1 MRALLVPIALFLL
14 VAAPASAVRTAA
26 EHSCLTSLSRPAG
39 RTSRQDVK
47 SRALLLSLRGG
58 AAAETNK
65 PANDEKK
72 KSPFGLPAL
81 IGPTLYGH
89 MDCVPFIMYFAY
101 FAHVLEGTASN
112 VYASVGI
119 FHTLHSL
126 ATDYDGKGSWFQRLL
141 GVNIAVPMWTMYWFD
156 VIISGIFIVL
166 PSYIDGYTDETTT
179 LVVRAAALGGLLF
192 YFPFAE
198 SGSVKN

>member
-72 KSPFGLPAL
+72 KSPFGLPAT
-81 IGPTLYGH
+81 IGPTLYSH
-89 MDCVPFIMYFAY
+89 MDY
-101 FAHVLEGTASN
+101 VLLRNERYCSEVWASPN
-112 VYASVGI
+112 
-119 FHTLHSL
+119 L
-126 ATDYDGKGSWFQRLL
+126 
-141 GVNIAVPMWTMYWFD
+141 NC
-156 VIISGIFIVL
+156 
-166 PSYIDGYTDETTT
+166 
-179 LVVRAAALGGLLF
+179 
-192 YFPFAE
+192 
-198 SGSVKN
+198 SGSVFKGKDNSRIDLIELWELIMLKLYLLDWLLTHRQIRWIPDRAGLKIVAGSMKTWSIVCD